1 MSKAT
6 FEAIDLIIFTIISAV
21 LEAGILL
28 AYKAFGYMEG
38 YIVSFAVTLGLI
50 SIFRWNWHGIVVP
63 LVTGIVSVFIGGIY
77 DLGLVLSNTLGYLF
91 LLPVLFWFK
100 KKDKKTIS
108 KDIGFLLGYFFS
120 GYISVE
126 IGRTLCQLI
135 DVRDIAKLGTILY
148 SYFVIDLLNIGI
160 GLLVFFIACKQKN
173 LVVDMNSYL
182 IELHTKPASAD
193 AREEKKDYLSLES
206 MCDDISEVN
215 DIALLDGGTLS
226 ENDLKLLNDTYSKH
240 TNTKSKYYKEQEAI
254 SQYQKSRGSKKDN
267 KKS

>member
-63 LVTGIVSVFIGGIY
+63 LVTVIVSVFIGGIY

-135 DVRDIAKLGTILY
+135 DVRDISKLGTILY

-182 IELHTKPASAD
+182 IELHTKPASSD
-193 AREEKKDYLSLES
+193 ARE
-206 MCDDISEVN
+206 
-215 DIALLDGGTLS
+215 
-226 ENDLKLLNDTYSKH
+226 
-240 TNTKSKYYKEQEAI
+240 
-254 SQYQKSRGSKKDN
+254 
-267 KKS
+267 

>member
-148 SYFVIDLLNIGI
+148 SNFVID
-160 GLLVFFIACKQKN
+160 
-173 LVVDMNSYL
+173 
-182 IELHTKPASAD
+182 
-193 AREEKKDYLSLES
+193 
-206 MCDDISEVN
+206 
-215 DIALLDGGTLS
+215 
-226 ENDLKLLNDTYSKH
+226 
-240 TNTKSKYYKEQEAI
+240 
-254 SQYQKSRGSKKDN
+254 
-267 KKS
+267 

>member
-1 MSKAT
+1 
-6 FEAIDLIIFTIISAV
+6 
-21 LEAGILL
+21 
-28 AYKAFGYMEG
+28 MEG

-100 KKDKKTIS
+100 KKDKKAIS

-173 LVVDMNSYL
+173 LVVDMNFYL

-206 MCDDISEVN
+206 MCDYISEVN
-215 DIALLDGGTLS
+215 DYETLLTVKAYI
-226 ENDLKLLNDTYSKH
+226 ENGNSPSLLAIRLFVHRNTVTYRIDRFMQETNIDLKPFANACFIFSLID
-240 TNTKSKYYKEQEAI
+240 YKEKQLKEDF
-254 SQYQKSRGSKKDN
+254 Y
-267 KKS
+267 